1 MIRSLAVATLL
12 VSLAG
17 CRTYDAYTPVASQ
30 DGLVPADQAAQY
42 GAEQAQ
48 VIAIGRALGAA
59 YAGPTP
65 DDRARQ
71 VTAAVEYALGLPD
84 VRTVVPDTLGVR
96 LTITFTSGWRTAALP
111 IEDGVGPDL
120 TPGLPARR

>member
-1 MIRSLAVATLL
+1 MPHLRS
-12 VSLAG
+12 
-17 CRTYDAYTPVASQ
+17 YTPVASQ
-30 DGLVPADQAAQY
+30 SGLVPADQAAQY

-59 YAGPTP
+59 YAGPRP
-65 DDRARQ
+65 EDRARQ

-96 LTITFTSGWRTAALP
+96 LTITFASGWRTAALP

-120 TPGLPARR
+120 TAGLPAGR

>member
-1 MIRSLAVATLL
+1 MLRPLALVALL
-12 VSLAG
+12 LPLAG
-17 CRTYDAYTPVASQ
+17 CRTYDAHTPVADQ
-30 DGLVPADQAAQY
+30 GGLVPPDQAARY
-42 GAEQAQ
+42 GVEQAQ

-59 YAGPTP
+59 YAGNRPE
-65 DDRARQ
+65 DRARQ

-96 LTITFTSGWRTAALP
+96 LTITFASGWRTAALP

-120 TPGLPARR
+120 TAGLPARR

>member
-1 MIRSLAVATLL
+1 MFRFLVVATL
-12 VSLAG
+12 VASLAG

-30 DGLVPADQAAQY
+30 SGLVPADQAAQY
-42 GAEQAQ
+42 GTEQAQ

-59 YAGPTP
+59 YAGPRP
-65 DDRARQ
+65 EDRARQ

-96 LTITFTSGWRTAALP
+96 LTITFASGWRTAALP

-120 TPGLPARR
+120 TAGLPPRR